1 MQKRGQVTIFI
12 IIGVLLIAAV
22 ALFFLFQKGV
32 KIPGI
37 SGGAKE
43 VTPTPFL
50 QTCLENKILESVEIL
65 SYQGGYLNPSPSKRF
80 KFENEDSYYNI
91 SYLCYT
97 SSYYEPCLNQKPM
110 LIKDIKEEISNY
122 ISQEVEIC
130 MSELV
135 LNLEEEGYVVNA
147 QYGGFDIELA
157 PGKITA
163 NIDALITSTK
173 AEETSTREN
182 FEISVPTDFYTV
194 IIVGQEI
201 VSQEARFCNF
211 EYLGFMLTYPEFEI
225 DYFRTQDSSVIYTV
239 KSKATSELFRF
250 AIRGCVIP
258 AGM

>member
-12 IIGVLLIAAV
+12 IIGILLVAAV

-32 KIPGI
+32 KILGI
-37 SGGAKE
+37 TGGTKE

-50 QTCLENKILESVEIL
+50 QTCLEDKILESVEIL
-65 SYQGGYLNPSPSKRF
+65 SYRGGSIDPVLKKRF

-97 SSYYEPCLNQKPM
+97 SGYYESCLNQQPM
-110 LIKDIKEEISNY
+110 LIQHIKGEITNY
-122 ISQEVEIC
+122 ISQEVEMC
-130 MSELV
+130 LSELV
-135 LNLEEEGYVVNA
+135 LNLEEDGYVVDA

-157 PGKITA
+157 PGEVTTK
-163 NIDALITSTK
+163 IDAVITSTK
-173 AEETSTREN
+173 SEETSTQED
-182 FEISVPTDFYTV
+182 FEISVPSKFYDLA
-194 IIVGQEI
+194 IVAQEI

-225 DYFRTQDSSVIYTV
+225 DYFRTQDSSIIYTI
-239 KSKATSELFRF
+239 KGADTPDLFRF

-258 AGM
+258 PGM